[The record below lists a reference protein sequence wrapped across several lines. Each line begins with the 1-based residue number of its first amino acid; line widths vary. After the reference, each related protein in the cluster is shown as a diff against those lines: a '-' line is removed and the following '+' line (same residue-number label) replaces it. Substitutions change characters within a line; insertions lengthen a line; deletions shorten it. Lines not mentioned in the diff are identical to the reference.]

1 MNQRVASTNP
11 DSHRIHTFHVRAG
24 ACCSCAAGW
33 APELGP
39 AGAGAVAPAHDDL
52 LFLLLVGLLVG
63 LVLEAAPAAAAAV
76 TMVAAGAVRVRLL
89 LAVGCLGGFLV
100 GLVAV
105 VVRVVS
111 SVHGIVVEAAAV
123 TPVQLLER
131 RLLVDNVVL
140 LHGAAGM
147 AGFLGDLGGDVFAG
161 VGAVVV
167 RGGVRLAVAIAGA
180 PEHRCSRG
188 GLWLWLGAAW
198 IYFNEVA
205 FYRRASG

>member
-89 LAVGCLGGFLV
+89 LAVGLLVGFLV

-123 TPVQLLER
+123 GRWGLITPVQLLER

-147 AGFLGDLGGDVFAG
+147 AWFLGDLGGDVLAG

-180 PEHRCSRG
+180 PEHRCS
-188 GLWLWLGAAW
+188 LVLG
-198 IYFNEVA
+198 
-205 FYRRASG
+205 

>member
-1 MNQRVASTNP
+1 MIICNCTHEPTRGVYQSGLASHPHIPRT
-11 DSHRIHTFHVRAG
+11 SRG

-39 AGAGAVAPAHDDL
+39 AGAAAPAHDDL

-89 LAVGCLGGFLV
+89 LAVGLLVGFLV

-123 TPVQLLER
+123 GRWGLITPVQLLER

-147 AGFLGDLGGDVFAG
+147 AWFLGDLGGDVLAG

-180 PEHRCSRG
+180 PEHRCS
-188 GLWLWLGAAW
+188 LVLG
-198 IYFNEVA
+198 
-205 FYRRASG
+205 